1 MSIKFTSYKKEVM
14 NHIDQAIDR
23 ALDICG
29 GTAERHAVTNI
40 TRNRSVRSNIL
51 RGSITHQRKDKN
63 TETVGTDVEY
73 APYVELGHQ
82 QQPGR
87 YVPAIKKRLKA
98 SWVAP
103 KPYLRPAVEN
113 HKEEYKK
120 IIANEL
126 KV

>member
-1 MSIKFTSYKKEVM
+1 MSVKYTSYQKEFLTTYE
-14 NHIDQAIDR
+14 QAIDR

-29 GTAERHAVTNI
+29 GMAESHAKVNLA
-40 TRNRSVRSNIL
+40 RNHSVRTNRL
-51 RGSITHQRKDKN
+51 RGSIKHVRVDKN
-63 TETVGTDVEY
+63 TEAVGTNVEY
-73 APYVELGHQ
+73 APYVELGHHQ
-82 QQPGR
+82 EPGR

-113 HKEEYKK
+113 HKEQYKK
-120 IIANEL
+120 VIANEL

>member
-1 MSIKFTSYKKEVM
+1 MSVKFTSYKKEVM
-14 NHIDQAIDR
+14 NDIEQRIDR

-29 GTAERHAVTNI
+29 GVAENHAKVNLTK
-40 TRNRSVRSNIL
+40 NRSVITNRL
-51 RGSITHQRKDKN
+51 RGSIKHVRADKN
-63 TETVGTDVEY
+63 TEAVGTNVDY
-73 APYVELGHQ
+73 APYVELGHH

-113 HKEEYKK
+113 HKGEYEK